1 MDSEKIKNPV
11 EKNAETWYDK
21 RNLMTLCILY
31 AQYAQG
37 IFTKEL
43 VNIRIPKV
51 YLETTMFN
59 YYFDSERDAHA
70 DTVKLFEEV
79 KAGKYRAFTS
89 PYAIGEL
96 EKAPEEK
103 YFKMLGLIEE
113 YGIVVLDASDEVAK
127 LELIYQER
135 GIMPT
140 RSTIDAQHIAVATI
154 NEMDMILSLNFEH
167 IVRKK
172 TLELTGY
179 VNTELGYRPI
189 KIHSPMEVV
198 DRENS

>member
-1 MDSEKIKNPV
+1 MIK
-11 EKNAETWYDK
+11 
-21 RNLMTLCILY
+21 
-31 AQYAQG
+31 
-37 IFTKEL
+37 
-43 VNIRIPKV
+43 IRIPKV

-59 YYFDSERDAHA
+59 YYFDVERDAHA
-70 DTVKLFEEV
+70 DTVRLFEEI
-79 KAGKYRAFTS
+79 KAGKYNAFTS

-103 YFKMLGLIEE
+103 YYKMLGLIEE
-113 YGIVVLDASDEVAK
+113 YGVIMLDASDEATN
-127 LELIYQER
+127 LGLLYQKR
-135 GIMPT
+135 GIMPA
-140 RSTIDAQHIAVATI
+140 RSTVDAQHIAVATI
-154 NEMDMILSLNFEH
+154 NDMDMILSLNFEH

-189 KIHSPMEVV
+189 QIHSPMEVV

>member
-1 MDSEKIKNPV
+1 ME
-11 EKNAETWYDK
+11 
-21 RNLMTLCILY
+21 
-31 AQYAQG
+31 G
-37 IFTKEL
+37 L
-43 VNIRIPKV
+43 VKIRIPKV

-103 YFKMLGLIEE
+103 YLKMMGLIEE
-113 YGIVVLDASDEVAK
+113 YGITILDASDEADR
-127 LELIYQER
+127 LGLLYQKR
-135 GIMPT
+135 GILPT
-140 RSTIDAQHIAVATI
+140 RSTIDGQHIAVATI
-154 NEMDMILSLNFEH
+154 NDMDMILSLNFEH

-172 TLELTGY
+172 TLEMTGY
-179 VNTELGYRPI
+179 INSELGYRPI

-198 DRENS
+198 ERENT